1 MSMRRSVLRFVL
13 VLTVVFFGSAPVWAQ
28 WATPTI
34 DGTIS
39 AGEYGNNNSL
49 SNAGNT
55 GQTWYMTWDATNLY
69 VGILSANLSEGAVI
83 YVNGNP
89 QNPPACCTNADGDL
103 TGFNYDG
110 TNFASLPFRAKFV
123 TYFKTGYREYRNS
136 DGGGSWTSAT
146 SNYGS
151 YADGSSGNVR
161 EVAIPWVAITNGG
174 GIPSSFVFFGYLTSS
189 GGFVFGQVPTD
200 NNIGGFI
207 GTNATATMYYA
218 ILNTGNGTSTPP
230 FSNEQPAVSASQQLV
245 TLLNTISSFGVPS
258 GTARN
263 LNEKVNDALVALNS
277 GDTATAC
284 SDLAD
289 MISLA
294 RAQSG
299 KKLTVAQAN
308 AIISAATQ
316 VRSQLG
322 CT

>member
-1 MSMRRSVLRFVL
+1 MSMRRAVLRFAL
-13 VLTVVFFGSAPVWAQ
+13 VLTVFVGSAPVWAQ

-34 DGTIS
+34 DGNIS
-39 AGEYGNNNSL
+39 VDEYGSNNSL

-69 VGILSANLSEGAVI
+69 VGIVNANLSEGAVI
-83 YVNGNP
+83 YVTGNP
-89 QNPPACCTNADGDL
+89 QNPPTCCTNADGNL

-110 TNFASLPFRAKFV
+110 TDFASLPFRAKFV
-123 TYFKTGYREYRNS
+123 TYVKTNYREYRNS
-136 DGGGSWTSAT
+136 DGGGSWTLAT
-146 SNYGS
+146 SGYGS
-151 YADGSSGNVR
+151 YADSGFVR
-161 EVAIPWVAITNGG
+161 EVAIPWIGITNGG

-189 GGFVFGQVPTD
+189 GGYVYGQVPTD
-200 NNIGGFI
+200 NNIGAFI
-207 GTNATATMYYA
+207 GTNATATMYYS

-230 FSNEQPAVSASQQLV
+230 FSNEQQAVSASQQLV
-245 TLLNTISSFGVPS
+245 TLLNTISSFGLPS
-258 GTARN
+258 GTAKT

-289 MISLA
+289 VISLA
-294 RAQSG
+294 QAQSG

-308 AIISAATQ
+308 SIISAATQ